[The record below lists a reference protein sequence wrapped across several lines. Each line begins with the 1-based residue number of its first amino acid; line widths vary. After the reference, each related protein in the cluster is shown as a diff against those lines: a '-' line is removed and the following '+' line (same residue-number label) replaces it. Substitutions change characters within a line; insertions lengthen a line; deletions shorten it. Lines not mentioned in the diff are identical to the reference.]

1 MSFKLEHGSDAL
13 FEKLDER
20 EVDEV
25 FDIHRRS
32 VLAKRFW
39 VV

>member
-1 MSFKLEHGSDAL
+1 MNFKLEQGSDAL
-13 FEKLDER
+13 FEKLDDR
-20 EVDEV
+20 HVDEL